1 MREIVGGDSLIRYS
15 DHVTGNGPAFFD
27 EACRMG
33 LEGIISKR
41 ADSRYQ
47 AVRGRDWQ
55 KVKCQLRQEFV
66 IGGYTDPQGAR
77 SGFGALLL
85 GVHEGKDLRY
95 CGKVGTGFNEA
106 MLASLFAELRK
117 RGIDR
122 PPFVNPPTGAEGR
135 RAHWV
140 KPELVGE
147 VTFTEWTRDGTLRH
161 PSFQGLRQDKRGHE
175 QWHPS
180 TPSVAGE
187 SRSSISQ
194 DPSKHCASHRPSEP
208 RRCTCRSMI

>member
-1 MREIVGGDSLIRYS
+1 MIRYS
-15 DHVTGNGPAFFD
+15 DHVEGNGPAFFD
-27 EACRMG
+27 QACKLGPRRHH
-33 LEGIISKR
+33 LQAR
-41 ADSRYQ
+41 RFAYQ

-85 GVHEGKDLRY
+85 GVYDGNDLRY
-95 CGKVGTGFNEA
+95 CGKVGTGFDDA
-106 MLASLFAELRK
+106 LLHIAHHRARASARRDK
-117 RGIDR
+117 

-147 VTFTEWTRDGTLRH
+147 VAFTEWTRDGTLRH
-161 PSFQGLRQDKRGHE
+161 PSFQGLR
-175 QWHPS
+175 
-180 TPSVAGE
+180 AGQARDAT
-187 SRSSISQ
+187 S
-194 DPSKHCASHRPSEP
+194 CASS
-208 RRCTCRSMI
+208 RRM